1 MSRSREVE
9 MRKIDYQK
17 LGYLAGIGLGIIIV
31 TAFIFSQ
38 LVFPIVLGRTPK
50 VETPDLTGMNLVQA
64 KRVLQ
69 KEKLH
74 VLVKDSLFSE
84 TAPVETVLEQNPE
97 PGEKIRQEGTVY
109 LVISKGSATVR
120 LPSYIGRP
128 FQEVFIG
135 LRNLE
140 LFSAVIDSTYSDLY
154 PVNTVVRT
162 IPSSGEKVL
171 KRSTVKLILSRGNYP
186 QADTL
191 DSSLPV
197 YPY

>member
-1 MSRSREVE
+1 M
-9 MRKIDYQK
+9 KDIDYHK

-31 TAFIFSQ
+31 TAFVFSQ
-38 LVFPIVLGRTPK
+38 VIFPIILGRTPK
-50 VETPDLTGMNLVQA
+50 VETPDIIGMNLVQA
-64 KRVLQ
+64 KRTLQ

-74 VLVKDSLFSE
+74 VVVQDSLFSE
-84 TAPVETVLEQNPE
+84 TAPVETVLEQIPE
-97 PGEKIRQEGTVY
+97 PGDKLRQEGTVY

-140 LFSAVIDSTYSDLY
+140 LFSAVIDSTYSDIY
-154 PVNTVVRT
+154 AVNTVVRT
-162 IPSSGEKVL
+162 IPSSGEKVM
-171 KRSTVKLILSRGNYP
+171 KRSTVKLILSRGDYP

-191 DSSLPV
+191 QNDLPV
-197 YPY
+197 YPD